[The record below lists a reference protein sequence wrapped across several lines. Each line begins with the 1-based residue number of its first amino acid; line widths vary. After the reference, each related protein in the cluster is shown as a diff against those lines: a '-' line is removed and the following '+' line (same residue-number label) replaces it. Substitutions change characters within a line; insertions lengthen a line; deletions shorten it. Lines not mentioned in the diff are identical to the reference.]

1 MLQDRK
7 EKKNRKNDRLIHH
20 KLVYSNV
27 KKIDSKGFKRKKK
40 FTRVICYENV
50 IIFKYMV
57 QIGRFILSLHNNYY
71 L

>member
-7 EKKNRKNDRLIHH
+7 EKNNRKNDRLIHQ

-27 KKIDSKGFKRKKK
+27 KKIIMTQKVSKGKKK
-40 FTRVICYENV
+40 FTRVSCYENV

-57 QIGRFILSLHNNYY
+57 QIGRFIL
-71 L
+71 

>member
-7 EKKNRKNDRLIHH
+7 EKNNRKNDRLIHQ

-27 KKIDSKGFKRKKK
+27 KKIIMIQKVSKGKKT
-40 FTRVICYENV
+40 FTRVSCYENV

-57 QIGRFILSLHNNYY
+57 QIGRFIS
-71 L
+71 

>member
-7 EKKNRKNDRLIHH
+7 EKNNRKNDRLIHQ

-40 FTRVICYENV
+40 FTRVICYENI

-57 QIGRFILSLHNNYY
+57 QIGRFIS
-71 L
+71 

>member
-7 EKKNRKNDRLIHH
+7 EKNNRKNDRLIHQ

-40 FTRVICYENV
+40 ITRVSCYENV

-57 QIGRFILSLHNNYY
+57 QIERFIS
-71 L
+71 

>member
-7 EKKNRKNDRLIHH
+7 EKNNRKNDRLIHE

-40 FTRVICYENV
+40 NLLESAVTR
-50 IIFKYMV
+50 M
-57 QIGRFILSLHNNYY
+57 
-71 L
+71 